1 MDLLQLFKKN
11 VEKEQLFRPGSLLL
25 LAVSGGVDS
34 VVLCEL
40 CYLSGYRFA
49 IAHCNFQ
56 LRGEESNRDEWFVQ
70 LLAQR
75 YGARFF
81 IRHFDTN
88 AYMSQNNVSVQVAA
102 RELRYK
108 WFDELSTHL
117 HAETNHRVYIVTAHH
132 GDDNIETVLMNFFKG
147 TGIAGMRGIL
157 PRSGKIIRPLLFA
170 GKHDIIAFAK
180 ARSLDF
186 VEDSSNESDKYTR
199 NYFRHTIIPAI
210 EKAYPAVR
218 ENIIANID
226 RFREIELLYLTAVAE
241 YKNKLLEEK
250 NGEIYIPVLPLSTVV
265 PLNTVVFEIIKSY
278 GFTAKQTK
286 DVVALLDAETGK
298 FVLSPTHRI
307 LRHRDRLIIS
317 PLQSAGSQ
325 MIMIG
330 KGDAEVSFEGGKLR
344 ITTSE
349 ISGDKVELP
358 ASPAIACLDLK
369 QVEFPLILR
378 KWKAGDYFYP
388 LGMRKKKKLSRFFI
402 DQKMS
407 LSEKENTWIIEMN
420 KKIIWVVNKRID
432 DRFKVL
438 PQTKTILWIELKV
451 DDV

>member
-1 MDLLQLFKKN
+1 L
-11 VEKEQLFRPGSLLL
+11 
-25 LAVSGGVDS
+25 
-34 VVLCEL
+34 
-40 CYLSGYRFA
+40 
-49 IAHCNFQ
+49 
-56 LRGEESNRDEWFVQ
+56 
-70 LLAQR
+70 
-75 YGARFF
+75 F
-81 IRHFDTN
+81 IRHFDTI
-88 AYMSQNNVSVQVAA
+88 AYVSQNNVSVQVAA

-108 WFDELSTHL
+108 WFDELSSHL
-117 HAETNHRVYIVTAHH
+117 HAETSDLVYIVTAHH
-132 GDDNIETVLMNFFKG
+132 VDDNIETVLMNFFKG
-147 TGIAGMRGIL
+147 TGVAGMRGIL

-180 ARSLDF
+180 ARSLGF
-186 VEDSSNESDKYTR
+186 VEDSSNDSDKYTR
-199 NYFRHTIIPAI
+199 NYFRHTIVPAI

-250 NGEIYIPVLPLSTVV
+250 NGEIYIPVLPLSTVI
-265 PLNTVVFEIIKSY
+265 PLNTVVFEILKPY

-298 FVLSPTHRI
+298 FILSPTHRI

-317 PLQSAGSQ
+317 PLQSAGAQ

-330 KGDAEVSFEGGKLR
+330 KGDAEVAFEGGKLG

-388 LGMRKKKKLSRFFI
+388 LGMRKKKKISRFFI